1 MSITV
6 AQMRAH
12 IGHLCRSSGIEIN
25 YGIHPSASREV
36 REVWLR
42 PVRSDRAY
50 ASALHE
56 TGHIL
61 GRYQHSRVELICE
74 KWAWAWARRNALC
87 WTPTMKRHAR
97 RCIESYQRNIWG
109 K

>member
-56 TGHIL
+56 IGHIL
-61 GRYQHSRVELICE
+61 GRYQHSRVELVCE
-74 KWAWAWARRNALC
+74 QWAWAWRRFMRRQARR
-87 WTPTMKRHAR
+87 RHATAPMRYFR
-97 RCIESYQRNIWG
+97 RG
-109 K
+109 